1 MTTRIW
7 PGKPHPLGAVW
18 DGGGV
23 NFAIFS
29 EHARKVELCLFNS
42 PHDRSE
48 TVRIPLQEQTDGV
61 WHGYLPDARP
71 GQLYGYRVS
80 GVWDPHAGHRFNP
93 HKILLDPCA
102 RGIGRNIGWS
112 DAMFAF
118 RFGEEDTTFD
128 DRDNAWCAPLGEVIH
143 TQFDW
148 GDDRP
153 LRTPWHQTLI
163 YELHVK
169 GQTQLHPGVPAP
181 IRGTYAGLASQASI
195 DHLHRLG
202 VTAVELMPVHARV
215 DDRQLVTHGLCNFWG
230 YNTLSFFAPEPRYST
245 ATRAADVINEFRSMV
260 RRLHQAGIE
269 VILDVVYNHTGEGN
283 EKGPSLSLRGIDN
296 ASYYR
301 LMPNNRRFYQD
312 FTGCGNTLNMQ
323 CPRVLQLIMDSLRYW
338 VEEMHVDGFR
348 FDLASA
354 LARELHD
361 VDRLSAFFDIILQ
374 DPVLSQVK
382 LIAEPWDLGSGGYQV
397 GNFPHL
403 WSEWNGR
410 YRDSIRRFW
419 RGDARLVSEVATRL
433 SGSSDLYQ
441 HGGKRPWSSINFIT
455 AHDGFTLRDL
465 VTWEHK
471 LNEANLEGNRDGE
484 SHNNNWNCGIEG
496 ETSDPEIRSLRA
508 RQRRNL
514 LTTLL
519 VSQGVPMLRSGDELG
534 KTQRG
539 NNNPYCQD
547 NEISWLQWDL
557 DEEQQKF
564 LEFCRRLTALWKSQ
578 PVLHRRRFFL
588 GRRPLGSTVKDIA
601 WLHSDGEEITDE
613 LWQSDSLRVLG
624 MRLNGETLD
633 DLDELGRPITGD
645 TLLVLLNPTAERV
658 SFRMPRHRM
667 DDCWTPVVDTFE
679 NPEPGV
685 ELCVGDVWFSAPRSV
700 TVFVLSRR
708 RITE

>member
-1 MTTRIW
+1 MTSRIW
-7 PGKPHPLGAVW
+7 PGKPYPLGATW

-29 EHARKVELCLFNS
+29 EHARGVELCLFDS
-42 PHDRSE
+42 VDGRSE
-48 TVRIPLQEQTDGV
+48 SARIPLGEHTDGV
-61 WHGYLPDARP
+61 WHTYVPGLRP
-71 GQLYGYRVS
+71 GQLYGYRVD
-80 GVWDPHAGHRFNP
+80 GVWDPLSGHRFNAR
-93 HKILLDPCA
+93 KVVLDPYA
-102 RGIGRNIGWS
+102 RGLGRGIGWA
-112 DAMFAF
+112 DAMF
-118 RFGEEDTTFD
+118 GYKYGGD
-128 DRDNAWCAPLGEVIH
+128 DLVMDERDNAWCAPLAEVVH
-143 TQFDW
+143 AEFDW

-153 LRTPWHQTLI
+153 LRTPWHRTLI

-169 GQTQLHPGVPAP
+169 GQTQQHPGVPSA

-195 DHLHRLG
+195 DHLQRLG

-215 DDRQLVTHGLCNFWG
+215 DDRHLVTHGLCNFWG
-230 YNTLSFFAPEPRYST
+230 YNTLSFFSPEPRY
-245 ATRAADVINEFRSMV
+245 ACGRRPADVINEFRSMV

-283 EKGPSLSLRGIDN
+283 ELGPQLSLRGIDN

-301 LMPNNRRFYQD
+301 LMPNNRRYYQD

-338 VEEMHVDGFR
+338 VQEMHVDGFR

-419 RGDARLVSEVATRL
+419 AGDTRLVSEVATRL

-441 HGGKRPWSSINFIT
+441 HGGRRPWSSINFVT
-455 AHDGFTLRDL
+455 AHDGFTLWDL
-465 VTWEHK
+465 VTYEQK
-471 LNEANLEGNRDGE
+471 RNTANLEDNRDGE
-484 SHNNNWNCGIEG
+484 SHNNNWNCGEEG
-496 ETSDPEIRSLRA
+496 ETSDAEINALRV

-514 LTTLL
+514 LATLL
-519 VSQGVPMLRSGDELG
+519 LSQGVPMLRSGDELG
-534 KTQRG
+534 KTQFG

-547 NEISWLQWDL
+547 NEISWLQWEL
-557 DEEQQKF
+557 DGEQEQF
-564 LEFCRRLTALWKSQ
+564 LEFCRRLIELWKSQ
-578 PVLHRRRFFL
+578 PVLHRRRFFV
-588 GRRPLGSTVKDIA
+588 GRRLRGSAVKDIA
-601 WLHSDGEEITDE
+601 WLHQDGEEISDE
-613 LWQSDSLRVLG
+613 MWHSDGLRALG

-633 DLDELGRPITGD
+633 ETDDLGRPITGD
-645 TLLVLLNPTAERV
+645 TLFVILNPTSDRI
-658 SFRMPRHRM
+658 SFKMPRHRL
-667 DDCWTPVVDTFE
+667 DDCWTPILDTFAD
-679 NPEPGV
+679 PEPGV
-685 ELCVGDVWFSAPRSV
+685 ELCVGDVWFSAAQSV
-700 TVFVLSRR
+700 TVFGLAHKGQ
-708 RITE
+708 